1 MEHLLP
7 VTATAGGLRQVTAGD
22 HHLAVSLKRR
32 VAQSQGRGIIFCDS
46 VLQDIFYVCSNLEI
60 LECKKKFKKLTH
72 L

>member
-46 VLQDIFYVCSNLEI
+46 VLQDIFFTSVLIWKYLNV
-60 LECKKKFKKLTH
+60 KKN
-72 L
+72 

>member
-46 VLQDIFYVCSNLEI
+46 VLQDISTSVLIWKYLNVKKNL
-60 LECKKKFKKLTH
+60 KN
-72 L
+72 